1 MKAAV
6 EHEERAKGMAE
17 TAAGLLACLDED
29 QRSTACLDFHD
40 HQERT
45 NWHYVPR
52 ERRGLSLKN
61 MDDSQRAHTHTLLA
75 SGLSLSAAATAR
87 TIIELEP
94 ILGEL
99 EGSTAKFVR
108 DSELYFVSV
117 FGDPGGDRWGWRFEG
132 HHLSVNY
139 TIIDNRWICATPL
152 FFGANPAEVRHG
164 EREGLRALAVE
175 EDLAREL
182 LFDLD
187 GEQRSHAII
196 STEAPSDIL
205 TRNSAYVRGEVE
217 EAEGL
222 SAVDMNESQRQGL
235 RRLVEVYVER
245 LPEPLA
251 TAEMVNLES
260 MDFTATHF
268 AWAGAAERGAGH
280 YYRVQGPVF
289 LAEYDNTQNDANH
302 IHAVWRNLLNDFGE
316 DLLKNHY
323 KQSHS

>member
-1 MKAAV
+1 MRAAV
-6 EHEERAKGMAE
+6 EHQDSAKRMADA
-17 TAAGLLACLDED
+17 AAGLLACLDED
-29 QRSTACLDFHD
+29 QQSRVRIDFAD

-52 ERRGLSLKN
+52 ERAGLSLKN
-61 MDDSQRAHTHTLLA
+61 MDDNQRAHTQKLLA
-75 SGLSLSAAATAR
+75 SGLSVSAVATAK

-94 ILGEL
+94 ILGAL
-99 EGSTAKFVR
+99 EGSTGRFAR
-108 DSELYFVSV
+108 DSELYFVSI
-117 FGDPGGDRWGWRFEG
+117 FGDTGADRWGWRFEG

-187 GEQRSHAII
+187 GEQRRQAIVN
-196 STEAPSDIL
+196 TEAPTDIL
-205 TRNSAYVRGEVE
+205 TRNSAYVRDEVE
-217 EAEGL
+217 PEGL
-222 SAVDMNESQRQGL
+222 SAVDMNQSQRNGL
-235 RRLVEVYVER
+235 RRLVEVYVQR

-251 TAEMVNLES
+251 TAEMANLES
-260 MDFTATHF
+260 TDLTATHF
-268 AWAGAAERGAGH
+268 AWAGAAERGAAH
-280 YYRVQGPVF
+280 YYRVQGAVF

-316 DLLKNHY
+316 DLLKDHY
-323 KQSHS
+323 QQSHR

>member
-1 MKAAV
+1 MRAAV
-6 EHEERAKGMAE
+6 EHQDSAKRMAKA
-17 TAAGLLACLDED
+17 AAGLLACLDED
-29 QRSTACLDFHD
+29 QQSRVRIDFAD

-52 ERRGLSLKN
+52 ERTGLSLKT
-61 MDDSQRAHTHTLLA
+61 MDDNQRAQTHKLLA
-75 SGLSLSAAATAR
+75 SGLSLSAGATAK

-94 ILGEL
+94 ILGAL
-99 EGSTAKFVR
+99 EGSTGKFVR
-108 DSELYFVSV
+108 DSELYFVSI
-117 FGDPGGDRWGWRFEG
+117 FGDTDADRWGWRFEG

-187 GEQRSHAII
+187 GEQRRQAIVN
-196 STEAPSDIL
+196 TEAPSDIL
-205 TRNSAYVRGEVE
+205 TRNSVYVRDGVE
-217 EAEGL
+217 PEGL
-222 SAVDMNESQRQGL
+222 SAVDMNQSQRNGL
-235 RRLVEVYVER
+235 RRLVEVYVQR

-251 TAEMVNLES
+251 RAEMANLES

-268 AWAGAAERGAGH
+268 AWAGSAERGMAH

-323 KQSHS
+323 LQGHR